1 MIGNEI
7 PLPEYATPGSAGM
20 DLRACIENP
29 IEIPPGAIA
38 VIPTG
43 ISIALPRPN
52 MWRTCCPQRLAIKH
66 GIALANGV
74 GVIDSD
80 YRGEIR
86 VGVIN
91 QSTRR
96 IPLPGASES
105 RSLWLCVSAA
115 RICRFAPRLT
125 RRNAAKAASAPPE
138 GSEVF
143 NGKDNS
149 CLRITEANRAF
160 KAYFR

>member
-1 MIGNEI
+1 MTIKIKPLSDMIGNEI

-43 ISIALPRPN
+43 ISIALPSPEHVAYVFARSG
-52 MWRTCCPQRLAIKH
+52 LAIKH

-91 QSTRR
+91 QSDTPSTVTRGER
-96 IPLPGASES
+96 IAQLVVM
-105 RSLWLCVSAA
+105 CV
-115 RICRFAPRLT
+115 CRPDLQVCPEIDETERGEGGFGSTGRL
-125 RRNAAKAASAPPE
+125 
-138 GSEVF
+138 
-143 NGKDNS
+143 
-149 CLRITEANRAF
+149 
-160 KAYFR
+160 